1 MVTDEGLSVPAPPLP
16 PSQTLNLQ
24 QQTLQLQHANAMA
37 GSTAAAAATAAV
49 PSTVTAGQARATV
62 IPVSSAPLEY
72 LCGLWAAP
80 YGSHGLE
87 ILHLRTVGDDKF
99 TSSPARPRDKSR
111 AASSSPA
118 SAYPYSVSCFQP
130 NLSSWNNPSMMP
142 HDRDTEVRRLLDKQ
156 DLGNSNVSPDQKNEQ
171 LPIPRLEGLKVV
183 GDANVPASKL
193 SFVVDSSQQFAAAE
207 RLAMDHRLV
216 VAFPPEGAVIA
227 DLGLRRDNIAAWYRG
242 MGQINRIQGVW
253 EPDWVGIDFL
263 VYKSGPVGFSVL
275 WDEQGEVIRHIID
288 FVKLDLE

>member
-1 MVTDEGLSVPAPPLP
+1 
-16 PSQTLNLQ
+16 
-24 QQTLQLQHANAMA
+24 MA
-37 GSTAAAAATAAV
+37 GVPISAV
-49 PSTVTAGQARATV
+49 P
-62 IPVSSAPLEY
+62 LEC
-72 LCGLWAAP
+72 LRGLWAAP

-87 ILHLRTVGDDKF
+87 ILHLRTVREA
-99 TSSPARPRDKSR
+99 SSEVPSPAHSSGRLK
-111 AASSSPA
+111 AS
-118 SAYPYSVSCFQP
+118 F
-130 NLSSWNNPSMMP
+130 
-142 HDRDTEVRRLLDKQ
+142 DRDREVRQLLASQELK
-156 DLGNSNVSPDQKNEQ
+156 NSNSSPDQKNQQ

-193 SFVVDSSQQFAAAE
+193 SFVVDSSQQFSATE
-207 RLAMDHRLV
+207 RLALDHRLV

-227 DLGLRRDNIAAWYRG
+227 DLTLRSDNIAGWYRG

-288 FVKLDLE
+288 FVKLDLGD